1 MTWPYILLLAG
12 AVFSFVIV
20 ATPRLADQ
28 LNRRGIL
35 DHPNE
40 RSSHTTPTARGG
52 GIVILAGL
60 VGAWLLIG
68 WREPTMLAPILVV
81 IASAL
86 VLAVISWVD
95 DLRSLPALPRL
106 AAQAVAVFVVLTV
119 APLPGPVFGGL
130 LPASLDGL
138 AAGLLWIWFINLYNF
153 MDGIDGIATVEATA
167 IGFGIAAAG
176 KIAGLALTLPALGL
190 SLGAACLG
198 FLRWNWHPAR
208 IFLGDVGSVPLG
220 FVIGWLLLWLAAEG
234 EWAATLILPLYFFAD
249 ATWTLVRRAASGA
262 SIWAAHKDHL
272 YQQAYRRGLRH
283 DQITGIVLVS
293 DLFLVA
299 LACVSARGQ
308 ISAALLGA
316 IAAVGLL
323 LLFLGKADPPSDPP
337 VTPPTS

>member
-1 MTWPYILLLAG
+1 MTWAYILLLAV
-12 AVFSFVIV
+12 AVFGFVMF

-28 LNRRGIL
+28 LTRRGVL
-35 DHPNE
+35 DYPNA

-52 GIVILAGL
+52 GIVVLTGLILA
-60 VGAWLLIG
+60 WLFIG
-68 WREPTMLAPILVV
+68 WREPTMLVPILVV

-86 VLAVISWVD
+86 VLAAISWVD

-106 AAQAVAVFVVLTV
+106 AAQAVAVFVVLSI

-130 LPASLDGL
+130 LPAPLDGL
-138 AAGLLWIWFINLYNF
+138 ATGLLWIWFINLYNF

-234 EWAATLILPLYFFAD
+234 EWAPALILPLYFLAD
-249 ATWTLVRRAASGA
+249 ATWTLVRRATTGA
-262 SIWAAHKDHL
+262 SIWVAHKDHL
-272 YQQAYRRGLRH
+272 YQLAFRRGLRH
-283 DQITGIVLVS
+283 DQITGIVLIS

-299 LACVSARGQ
+299 LACVAARGQ
-308 ISAALLGA
+308 ISAALIGA
-316 IAAVGLL
+316 FACVGLL
-323 LLFLGKADPPSDPP
+323 LFFLAKADPPLGPP
-337 VTPPTS
+337 AP

>member
-1 MTWPYILLLAG
+1 MTWTYTLLLAV
-12 AVFSFVIV
+12 AVFGFVFI
-20 ATPRLADQ
+20 ATPRLAD
-28 LNRRGIL
+28 LLTRRGIL

-52 GIVILAGL
+52 GIVILTGL
-60 VGAWLLIG
+60 VFAWLFIG
-68 WREPTMLAPILVV
+68 WREPTMLVPILVV
-81 IASAL
+81 LASAL
-86 VLAVISWVD
+86 VLAAISWVD

-106 AAQAVAVFVVLTV
+106 AAQAVAVAVVLSL
-119 APLPGPVFGGL
+119 APLPGLVFGGL

-138 AAGLLWIWFINLYNF
+138 AAGLLWIWFINLFNF

-167 IGFGIAAAG
+167 IGIGIAAAG
-176 KIAGLALTLPALGL
+176 KVAGLALTLPALGL

-234 EWAATLILPLYFFAD
+234 EGAAALILPLYFLAD
-249 ATWTLVRRAASGA
+249 ATWTLVRRAMTGA
-262 SIWAAHKDHL
+262 SIWQAHKDHL

-299 LACVSARGQ
+299 LAMVAARGQ

-316 IAAVGLL
+316 FAAVGLL
-323 LLFLGKADPPSDPP
+323 LFFLAKADPPIDPP
-337 VTPPTS
+337 AP